1 MKALP
6 ILLRV
11 SIGHNRAVA
20 VYQVLTLP
28 MQTSYLTGRL
38 RSFGHA
44 FRGLKVLVQTQ
55 HNARIHAVATILVV
69 AAGVLARISPTEW
82 ALIALAVVC
91 VWATEALNTSIEFLV
106 DLVSPELHPLAAKAK
121 DVAAGAVLVAA
132 IGSLIVGALVFG
144 PHILKLLER

>member
-1 MKALP
+1 MP
-6 ILLRV
+6 
-11 SIGHNRAVA
+11 
-20 VYQVLTLP
+20 
-28 MQTSYLTGRL
+28 TSYLTGRL

-55 HNARIHAVATILVV
+55 HNARIHALATVLV
-69 AAGVLARISPTEW
+69 AAAGALFRISLTEW

-106 DLVSPELHPLAAKAK
+106 DLASPDQHPLAAKAK

-132 IGSLIVGALVFG
+132 IGAVIVGALVFG
-144 PHILKLLER
+144 PYLFKTF

>member
-1 MKALP
+1 MP
-6 ILLRV
+6 
-11 SIGHNRAVA
+11 S
-20 VYQVLTLP
+20 
-28 MQTSYLTGRL
+28 SYLSARL

-44 FRGLKVLVQTQ
+44 FRGLKVLLQTQ
-55 HNARIHAVATILVV
+55 HNARIHALATVLAV
-69 AAGVLARISPTEW
+69 AAGALLGISPAEW

-132 IGSLIVGALVFG
+132 IGSVIVGVLVFG
-144 PHILKLLER
+144 PYALKLFER